1 MSSARFTPPEAAKPA
16 APPADTSEAKWRC
29 LTEELI
35 FAAAYADDGRT
46 GTRTW
51 FRVLDAT
58 RLRYNRESATAKCM
72 ALCEHINAEGAHL
85 PQRLLRA
92 HLANDDRTFRL
103 RFAHLLPKRPRMPR
117 LGEQRT
123 GVSDEERMRAADR
136 LVGSMT

>member
-1 MSSARFTPPEAAKPA
+1 MSARFSPPEAQPSE
-16 APPADTSEAKWRC
+16 PPADTSEAKWRS

-46 GTRTW
+46 GTVTW

-58 RLRYNRESATAKCM
+58 RLRYNRESATAKCL
-72 ALCEHINAEGAHL
+72 ALCDHINAEGAHL
-85 PQRLLRA
+85 SHRLLRA

-103 RFAHLLPKRPRMPR
+103 RFANLLPKRPRTIGA
-117 LGEQRT
+117 GERRT
-123 GVSDEERMRAADR
+123 GVSEHERMAAADR